1 MTEKFEAWKWLWTQY
16 QYRRSSKPTTGFAL
30 NKDLISTC
38 GITFEYCL
46 NDTSTLL
53 LKKLFEASITA
64 TAQKNTNRDSHP
76 IGLVTGAPGIGKTRF
91 LLECVN
97 HIKKNFPNFFKDF
110 VDLVIISYSNANIP
124 NNLDLELG
132 ENKSLSL
139 RFLHS
144 VFVDPIRAYVDF
156 VMDLK
161 EAGFQYDDITL
172 REAITIA
179 RKGLNIQPTSNWLLV
194 ISIDEFN
201 KIITNFENDRGHKFL
216 SKISQILGSVMCN
229 PPEYTTVLGLMA
241 GTMAT
246 TINTVFRE
254 SSHLTMSMRLSP
266 LSENERAK
274 ILMMLGFPEKW
285 KTCRE
290 FRLSLADVGGL
301 PRIFEAFV
309 MECQPYIRNNIAISG
324 WPFKERII
332 PAVKNYAHTR
342 YLDGARPFAV
352 KLIEDIILQTPV
364 YRENAIDTTGN
375 IPTTYGELESQA
387 DVLLIEQDDKSCI
400 VTMPFLLLEWLLT
413 SASCLQN
420 PATALLK
427 KLFVYGI
434 DKKITWQEFEV
445 FVAIFETSKTMLMYQ
460 HEKRSSNHSCITINL
475 SDYFK
480 VEHDFPDIILPQNI
494 TFCKSMERFPRNKN
508 ITDSCTGRSINW
520 ECETSPTIINGN
532 SAEFAD
538 IFTVRM
544 MADDLSDCEERDDSK
559 AYFTSKFIP
568 YLCGSF
574 NKYFLICGQCNLY
587 SSNTNISKKDIE
599 DEIQKIHN
607 AITTYLPKYNNR
619 WLLVIYTTRIMENP
633 VDDPRCI
640 VIDSVKMEEHFSKTL
655 VERAIHLLE
664 HRKVNIN
671 YFDVIELKQ
680 ARGVGTKYA
689 SMIVEERKRGG
700 SFENWENL
708 KRRINCIPDALY
720 DKFEY

>member
-1 MTEKFEAWKWLWTQY
+1 MSEKFEVWKWLWTQY
-16 QYRRSSKPTTGFAL
+16 QYRWSSKPTTEFVL
-30 NKDLISTC
+30 NRDLISIC

-64 TAQKNTNRDSHP
+64 TAQKNTNRDSHS

-132 ENKSLSL
+132 EKKSLSL

-241 GTMAT
+241 GAMAT

-274 ILMMLGFPEKW
+274 ILMMLGFPEEW

-290 FRLSLADVGGL
+290 FRLSLADVGG
-301 PRIFEAFV
+301 
-309 MECQPYIRNNIAISG
+309 

-332 PAVKNYAHTR
+332 SAVKNYAHTR

-400 VTMPFLLLEWLLT
+400 VTMPLLLLEWLLT

-460 HEKRSSNHSCITINL
+460 REKRSSNHSCITINL

-480 VEHDFPDIILPQNI
+480 VKHDFPDIILPQNI

-538 IFTVRM
+538 TFTVRM
-544 MADDLSDCEERDDSK
+544 MADNLSDCGERDD
-559 AYFTSKFIP
+559 
-568 YLCGSF
+568 
-574 NKYFLICGQCNLY
+574 N
-587 SSNTNISKKDIE
+587 IE

-607 AITTYLPKYNNR
+607 AITTYLPKYNNN
-619 WLLVIYTTRIMENP
+619 WLLVIYTTQNMENP

-640 VIDSVKMEEHFSKTL
+640 VIDGVKMEKHFSKTL
-655 VERAIHLLE
+655 FERAIHLLE

-671 YFDVIELKQ
+671 HFDIIELKQ
-680 ARGVGTKYA
+680 ACGVGTKYA
-689 SMIVEERKRGG
+689 SMIVEERKQGG

-708 KRRINCIPDALY
+708 KRHINCIPDALY